1 MVNAYAI
8 ELHSHRF
15 SAWAASRAASVKGC
29 RFRVEQGR
37 EILEGCGFNTS
48 FSTPDSLPD
57 LSSIDEKHRVWR
69 RKAIEIASI
78 KGLTFTD
85 GVAAKLINCYLK
97 SRLVCAG
104 YSDHPKVAA
113 LHPPIDK
120 LLLEE
125 LAAQNF
131 GSERAA
137 WKRYSNRGWSK
148 LDSDDY
154 EIIVSLIRKHLG
166 DQPLWIIEEHWAGN
180 Q

>member
-1 MVNAYAI
+1 MRTARARTSEENLFVVLLVMAPSYL
-8 ELHSHRF
+8 EVG
-15 SAWAASRAASVKGC
+15 ASDNPGAVQGC
-29 RFRVEQGR
+29 H
-37 EILEGCGFNTS
+37 FNTS
-48 FSTPDSLPD
+48 FSTPDCLTN

-69 RKAIEIASI
+69 RQAIEIAAN

-131 GSERAA
+131 GGERAS
-137 WKRYSNRGWSK
+137 WKRYSNRGWSR
-148 LDSDDY
+148 LNSDDY
-154 EIIVSLIRKHLG
+154 EAIASLIRKNLVG
-166 DQPLWIIEEHWAGN
+166 QPLWMIEKHWVGN